1 MKKKVALIFG
11 GRSAEHE
18 VSIISAKNIFN
29 AINTNLFDVS
39 LIGISKEGT
48 WYHFSSADVFQ
59 KFKSLNDLALT
70 SENAVTLISIA
81 GKPVI
86 HQLKTGIQTAID
98 CAFPIIHGT
107 MGEDGTLQGLFKVI
121 QIPFVGCDVLS
132 SAVGMDKVYM
142 KRLMTEAGIKNSKYM
157 VLRNQNLTSY
167 SEVVKNLGTPF
178 FIKPANAGSS
188 VGVHKIK
195 TENDYLTQIK
205 DSFLYDHKV
214 LAEEFND
221 GVEIECS
228 VLGLNQSAKASLPGQ
243 LIVNHE
249 FYSYEAK
256 YLDANGAD
264 IVIPARLTEKQTEDI
279 RKLAVQTFE
288 TLGCDGLAR
297 VDFFLNKN
305 GDILVNEIN
314 TLPGFT
320 QISMY
325 PKMWEATG
333 LKYTDLITELIQLAF
348 EKFNQDKK
356 LKLDFN

>member
-1 MKKKVALIFG
+1 MKKQIALIFG

-18 VSIISAKNIFN
+18 VSLVSAKNIYN
-29 AINTNLFDVS
+29 AINMDLFHVQI
-39 LIGISKEGT
+39 IGISKEGT
-48 WYHFSSADVFQ
+48 WYQFSNPDIFNKNS
-59 KFKSLNDLALT
+59 SLTDAYLKHEDMI
-70 SENAVTLISIA
+70 SLISIS
-81 GKPVI
+81 GQPFI
-86 HQLKTGIQTAID
+86 YSLKTQEKHILD

-121 QIPFVGCDVLS
+121 QLPFVGCHVLA
-132 SAVGMDKVYM
+132 SAIGMDKEFM
-142 KRLMTEAGIKNSKYM
+142 KRLMTEAGIKNSKYI
-157 VLRNQNLTSY
+157 VLRKEKIQTY
-167 SEVVKNLGTPF
+167 SEVVRHLGSPF

-195 TENDYLTQIK
+195 TELDYKSKII

-221 GVEIECS
+221 GIEIECS
-228 VLGLNQSAKASLPGQ
+228 VLGLNQAAKASLPGQ
-243 LIVNHE
+243 LKVNHE

-256 YLDANGAD
+256 YQDANGAE
-264 IVIPARLTEKQTEDI
+264 IIIPAQIPENKILEVQH
-279 RKLAVQTFE
+279 LAIETFK

-305 GDILVNEIN
+305 GELSVNEIN

-325 PKMWEATG
+325 PKMWEASG
-333 LKYTDLITELIQLAF
+333 LKYSDLITELINLAF
-348 EKFNQDKK
+348 EKFAQDQKI
-356 LKLDFN
+356 KLDFY